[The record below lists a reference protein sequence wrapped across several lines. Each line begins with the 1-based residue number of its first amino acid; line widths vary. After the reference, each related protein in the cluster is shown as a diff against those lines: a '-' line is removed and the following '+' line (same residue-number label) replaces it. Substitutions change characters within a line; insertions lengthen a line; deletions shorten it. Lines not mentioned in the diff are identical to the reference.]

1 MQRNE
6 YRDEILDGSQKM
18 KHKIMPT
25 EISIRRQ
32 KVGNKKDNRD
42 KEGKDSK
49 NKKNKREKIAGKHK
63 K

>member
-1 MQRNE
+1 
-6 YRDEILDGSQKM
+6 
-18 KHKIMPT
+18 MPT

-49 NKKNKREKIAGKHK
+49 NWEC
-63 K
+63 